1 MDSTTP
7 LKLKREYYNIAPV
20 IVGAGTVLVTY
31 CLCNLRAQV
40 D

>member
-7 LKLKREYYNIAPV
+7 LRLKKEYYNVAPI
-20 IVGAGTVLVTY
+20 IVGGTVLVTY
-31 CLCNLRAQV
+31 CLCNLWVQV